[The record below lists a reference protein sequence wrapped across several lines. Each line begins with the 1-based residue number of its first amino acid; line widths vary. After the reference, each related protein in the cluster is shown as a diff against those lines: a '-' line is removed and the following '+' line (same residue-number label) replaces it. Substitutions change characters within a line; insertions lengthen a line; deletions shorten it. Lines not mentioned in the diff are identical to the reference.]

1 MGIKIGTGM
10 TRLIALAEDYPD
22 LKASEN
28 FLSLQ
33 EDLVETEN
41 YLQFARR
48 FYNGAVRQYNTSVE
62 LYPLLIV
69 ARIFK
74 IDLRQ
79 FFQKSS
85 DDVANVPLV
94 DLGSVE

>member
-1 MGIKIGTGM
+1 MAGDP
-10 TRLIALAEDYPD
+10 ADHE
-22 LKASEN
+22 
-28 FLSLQ
+28 Q
-33 EDLVETEN
+33 VEDLVETEN

-62 LYPLLIV
+62 LFPLLIV

-74 IDLRQ
+74 FDLRQ